1 MRTRKISILFYHR
14 PKKIASKNRIRE
26 KRLWK
31 TFPTGSAAW
40 ENVRKRRT
48 DVCKTGGLLSVSVT
62 WRQVRLMD
70 IVKNLRRAKGNE
82 RQNHQF
88 VHLYQEKKPLNQKK
102 LPKYPQNKIWQCFV
116 VKKLLIFSVGW
127 CIISP
132 DGSMPFCCRSLFSWT
147 EPALPLQ
154 ILQIL
159 QIERFNVI

>member
-1 MRTRKISILFYHR
+1 MRTRKISTLFYHR

-88 VHLYQEKKPLNQKK
+88 VHLYQEKNRLIRKNC
-102 LPKYPQNKIWQCFV
+102 QNIRKT
-116 VKKLLIFSVGW
+116 KS
-127 CIISP
+127 
-132 DGSMPFCCRSLFSWT
+132 GS
-147 EPALPLQ
+147 ALS
-154 ILQIL
+154 
-159 QIERFNVI
+159 